1 MANHKYVDFEAEV
14 SKRKRYK
21 NTDTSMVN
29 QAYIDALIN
38 DANSYF
44 DTVESDYGK
53 MNWANAANS
62 YNTRNQAWGDLSRR
76 ADAVGAWLYQNKDSL
91 NREAYDSYSNYLR
104 ALNSGG
110 NDLMSAFKGTADL
123 YSNFDSQE
131 AYDAW
136 KKEQDNYEAIR
147 NSSDYDKYVEA
158 GKKSW
163 GNSFIK
169 DILGI
174 ADTYNYNALDFVK
187 DINEQDWKSLGG
199 KALEQLLSKWLPNV
213 ANPIKIAS
221 VGQDIRGLAD
231 EWVINRSRMDKYLTD
246 DEMGIY
252 HYYMG
257 KGDYET
263 AEKYYNNY
271 SNQAKIRSA
280 RELTN
285 LFNQNLG
292 ETGVAL
298 MSGVHSFGAGYDNLL
313 SKAGD
318 ILYNKESKIQDP
330 TVIQYAF
337 SEMSADNTGVWD
349 ITNKLAQTIGN
360 QLPSMALNAMTGG
373 VAGSSI
379 MGMSAAGNAYAD
391 AMSSGQFTE
400 TQALA
405 YGVSIG
411 ILEAKLQEMV
421 GGITGL
427 GSKGGIVTGQAEKL
441 IPQITKSLPK
451 ILQKLAN
458 FALQTTASSF
468 DESFEEAVQ
477 EILDPFVKALYTGD
491 FDGVDWSAV
500 GESALLGGLSGGLL
514 EGGTNA
520 FNMGATAVG
529 IDKAFK
535 DIKNDPDSLKT
546 LLTSIAMENPD
557 ADISDIM
564 TKYNEGK
571 KISTKE
577 LKNLVYSNEEA
588 IWNKDKAKL
597 TDMAEARL
605 TELGEQGDVRKLA
618 ESIVNSRYGDFN
630 QALDSSM
637 ETIAN
642 NKNLGVKDLSY
653 LMAEKST
660 NGDISRKEQKAINK
674 SNFGRSV
681 QAEVSHDTNVDE
693 EYNDWAAKN
702 KRLGQS
708 AASVA
713 TTRAKVEALKTLNDS
728 RKNIPSPSFNYE
740 SGVVAPHINEKGVEA
755 KKMASTT
762 EYANVMGYRG
772 TTNEAF
778 SKYYK
783 GEDLEKYGLAFNEA
797 YEMGKQ
803 GIPKSELDNALFK
816 GYANE
821 EAIDMAYQSG
831 VLDAKYEAIKTEK
844 IKVKGGAT
852 VTVPMSTKGL
862 KESQKATIELMKVL
876 AEVTHT
882 NMAVMQSATSH
893 GLNDPKTNTISVDI
907 NLGGRDF
914 MITSL
919 SHELT
924 HHLAKAMP
932 EKFDE
937 FARVLFEEV
946 GKVKSTKEAIEVW
959 KKNNKKYYPKYTD
972 AELNALAREEVVA
985 EMCESFLTDEK
996 VAQRIS
1002 QKVYEADK
1010 GLWNTIKKW
1019 LEDFV
1024 AKIKSLFS
1032 DLDPQSEN
1040 GRIVKEMGDK
1050 LDAVKQMWADMVV
1063 ESGEIATELG
1073 IELDT
1078 NSKSVSPTLMS
1089 RKTWEESDYVL
1100 NREIMAEKIASAL
1113 NISERKAKKYIDDVN
1128 SIARIIADDRV
1139 RLDYQA
1145 SSFGSAFVSNVEY
1158 GGSFDYT
1165 TLCKKR
1171 RLYTG
1176 TFSEIQKRL
1185 HDVALTPDEILT
1197 VRNMLIEAHKEAT
1210 CGLCYVEGSRA
1221 NMGKFAQKFI
1231 ELYKRDNPDAWI
1243 PNMVDV
1249 NTPDGVEQMRINHP
1263 EAYEQYEYFWNHYG
1277 KLRDSDPALFA
1288 SQQKPK
1294 LYEARKEY
1302 KGEILTHFKGETTIE
1317 KKNLNGGIRM
1327 QSFSDFEI
1335 IHLIDTMQVI
1345 MDMSTVGLA
1354 GQAYTKV
1361 PEFALAFGN
1370 TGLKINLSLIA
1381 KGVDENGKLI
1391 FDDREGMP
1399 HETAFD
1405 IRNKCSKNV
1414 GTIIVTF
1421 TDDQL
1426 MAAMADDRIDYIIPF
1441 HRSQWKKGQYGAMG
1455 LPKGTK
1461 DYTFMQNE
1469 KLIKQTYHEYQGR
1482 MVKDKATNYMPN
1494 EYWDFSKSGKENA
1507 EAYLKMCAEN
1517 NKRPKFYKLLDYD
1530 GNGTYTLKKD
1540 GSTDGYWKLL
1550 IDFKMYDN
1558 NGKGSPQTPV
1568 IPQFNMDE
1576 ATKMLDEY
1584 KGGHEKYP
1592 IAYDVV
1598 DKFVEQYNADHNTRY
1613 SRKDEYDGEKASIH
1627 EQIKNSQNELNGM
1640 PVVFSAQ
1647 TPLKVGKAFE
1657 AGTWAIEEL
1666 KKYGYQADRQGF
1678 GKIYFNENNIRK
1690 AMAYLDTDAE
1700 KVSIVALYK
1709 VLKQGIQIG
1718 EHGNHKQREKHTV
1731 TFAAPVELNGIR
1743 GNMAVVVNMRNNQ
1756 YKVHRILMPD
1766 GSMFKFDETKKDVE
1780 RETQRGVPKRSLANA
1795 TSPTSTSSISQN
1807 EDLSIE
1813 NDEILDEVKAS
1824 RKTPDPFTSREA
1836 LARALSKVAKG
1847 EDRAIVETYKSNVN
1861 LIKGETER
1869 ANNLR
1874 KEIDE
1879 IKYKKSITY
1888 EGRELSVK
1896 EFEQIAYT
1904 KAEEQGID
1912 AEKVKFKALRDTGKY
1927 VAMVD
1932 GKKFLEAEK
1941 RFRSKED
1948 IDKLATLEQNY
1959 NATLKRISGYD
1970 KKLLQIEAMSSI
1982 KQLIAREKKASYD
1995 KAKAEGKVALK
2006 EAKEQA
2012 ITKQK
2017 EITAKYQESRRK
2029 NVEGRRT
2036 TEMRHKLLNTVH
2048 TLDQLLV
2055 NPTKKKHVP
2064 LELQKPIAEALS
2076 VLDRETDS
2084 VRMAESLA
2092 RLKIAYGKILE
2103 SDDYIIRNSHDDVI
2117 SNMIDKLIDEVK
2129 DTPVR
2134 EMNLKQL
2141 ELAYDTYKALLKTV
2155 RDANK
2160 AFATAKGEEIT
2171 KLADDV
2177 MEELETFERKNKA
2190 IPKIWDSALQLEWA
2204 NLKPIYAFERIGSS
2218 TFTEL
2223 YNNIRHGEDVWA
2235 NDVKDARDFFD
2246 KQKKQYGFDKWDFK
2260 KKYAFTSKHGRDF
2273 ELTLEQIMSIYAYTR
2288 RGDQAIEHLVNGG
2301 FVFDKHTVSKETIK
2315 GKLEYEV
2322 VFDDPKAYS
2331 LSEEIIGQIN
2341 ATLTEQQMAFAR
2353 AMQEYL
2359 SKTMGEKGNE
2369 VSRQLYDINIFG
2381 EENYFPLKTSEVYKE
2396 RVREQARGEV
2406 KIKNKGFTKET
2417 TPHSTAPVVL
2427 TPFTDVWATHCIE
2440 MSMYH
2445 AFTLPLEDFY
2455 RVYNYKERADIESEE
2470 DGVTRRLEEAYGKAV
2485 TAYIDQLL
2493 VDINGGTRG
2502 DPRASAL
2509 DKGLATFKKAKVM
2522 GSLSVVIQQPSAIV
2536 RAIAYIDLKYFIDK
2550 PSKPN
2555 HKANW
2560 EELKKYAPVAIIKE
2574 MGKFDVGVGQ
2584 STVDWIKDNPTLR
2597 DKIDEVVSKAPAYA
2611 DEMGWISIW
2620 KAVKREVAATTS
2632 LKVNSEEFLQRCGE
2646 RFTEV
2651 VSKTQVYDSVFARS
2665 GYMRSKDVGAKM
2677 FTAFMAEPTTTLN
2690 ILEDAVMKAIRGN
2703 PKFMARAITSC
2714 LASSLINSAL
2724 VSVVYA
2730 MRDDED
2736 EEYWK
2741 KYLSTLG
2748 ETAIDNINPLNMM
2761 PYIRDIWSMVQ
2772 GYRVS
2777 RSDLTLWQEIIWDIN
2792 KLNKNGYAKFEDWI
2806 NVISSISQVTGIPIK
2821 NLLRDARGIWNTAK
2835 SLIK

>member
-21 NTDTSMVN
+21 NADTSMVN

-221 VGQDIRGLAD
+221 VGQDIRELAD

-257 KGDYET
+257 KGDYEA

-427 GSKGGIVTGQAEKL
+427 GSKGGIVSGQAEKL

-535 DIKNDPDSLKT
+535 DIKNDPDSLKA

-557 ADISDIM
+557 ADISHIM

-693 EYNDWAAKN
+693 EYNDWAAKS

-803 GIPKSELDNALFK
+803 GIPKSELDNASFK

-876 AEVTHT
+876 AEVTNV

-893 GLNDPKTNTISVDI
+893 GLYDSKTNTISIDI

-924 HHLAKAMP
+924 HHLARVMP

-1024 AKIKSLFS
+1024 AKIKSLFA

-1050 LDAVKQMWADMVV
+1050 LDAVKQMWADMIV

-1078 NSKSVSPTLMS
+1078 NSESVSPTLMS

-1100 NREIMAEKIASAL
+1100 NRDLMAEKIATAL

-1185 HDVALTPDEILT
+1185 HDVALSPDEILT

-1231 ELYKRDNPDAWI
+1231 ELYKRDNPDAWV

-1277 KLRDSDPALFA
+1277 KLKDSDPALFA

-1405 IRNKCSKNV
+1405 IRNKYSKNV

-1530 GNGTYTLKKD
+1530 GNGTYSLKKD

-1568 IPQFNMDE
+1568 IPQFNMGE

-1613 SRKDEYDGEKASIH
+1613 SRKGVNKDGIEVYETSDE
-1627 EQIKNSQNELNGM
+1627 
-1640 PVVFSAQ
+1640 V
-1647 TPLKVGKAFE
+1647 
-1657 AGTWAIEEL
+1657 
-1666 KKYGYQADRQGF
+1666 KKL
-1678 GKIYFNENNIRK
+1678 NEN
-1690 AMAYLDTDAE
+1690 
-1700 KVSIVALYK
+1700 
-1709 VLKQGIQIG
+1709 
-1718 EHGNHKQREKHTV
+1718 
-1731 TFAAPVELNGIR
+1731 
-1743 GNMAVVVNMRNNQ
+1743 
-1756 YKVHRILMPD
+1756 
-1766 GSMFKFDETKKDVE
+1766 KKIE
-1780 RETQRGVPKRSLANA
+1780 ASPPLSSLLRASNGVPNVSNNN
-1795 TSPTSTSSISQN
+1795 ISQN
-1807 EDLSIE
+1807 VDDVNTHLKNSE
-1813 NDEILDEVKAS
+1813 NVQEEMVHS

-1836 LARALSKVAKG
+1836 LAKALSKVAKG

-1869 ANNLR
+1869 LESLR

-1941 RFRSKED
+1941 RFRSKEG
-1948 IDKLATLEQNY
+1948 IDKLATLGQNY
-1959 NATLKRISGYD
+1959 NATLKRIFGYD
-1970 KKLLQIEAMSSI
+1970 KKLLNIEAMSSI

-2055 NPTKKKHVP
+2055 NPTKKKHIP
-2064 LELQKPIAEALS
+2064 IGLQKPIAEALE
-2076 VLDRETDS
+2076 VLNRETDS

-2092 RLKIAYGKILE
+2092 RLKVAYGKVLE

-2117 SNMIDKLIDEVK
+2117 ADMIDKLIDEVG
-2129 DTPVR
+2129 DIPVR

-2160 AFATAKGEEIT
+2160 AFVAAKGKEIT

-2177 MEELETFERKNKA
+2177 MEEVETFERKNKA

-2470 DGVTRRLEEAYGKAV
+2470 NGVTRRLEEAYGKAV
-2485 TAYIDQLL
+2485 TNYIDQLL
-2493 VDINGGTRG
+2493 VDVNGGTRG

-2509 DKGLATFKKAKVM
+2509 DKFLGTFKKAKVM
-2522 GSLSVVIQQPSAIV
+2522 GSLSVVIQQPSAVV
-2536 RAIAYIDLKYFIDK
+2536 RAAAYIDPKYFIDK

-2560 EELKKYAPVAIIKE
+2560 EELKRYAPVAIIKE

-2584 STVDWIKDNPTLR
+2584 STVDWIKNELTLK
-2597 DKIDEVVSKAPAYA
+2597 DKVDEVVSKAPAYA

-2620 KAVKREVAATTS
+2620 KAVKREVSDTTT
-2632 LKVNSEEFLQRCGE
+2632 LKYNSEEFLERCGE

-2651 VSKTQVYDSVFARS
+2651 VSKTQVYDSVFSRS
-2665 GYMRSKDVGAKM
+2665 AYMRSKDVGAKM

-2730 MRDDED
+2730 MRDDDD

-2741 KYLSTLG
+2741 KYLATLG
-2748 ETAIDNINPLNMM
+2748 ETTIDNINPLNMM
-2761 PYIRDIWSMVQ
+2761 PYIRDIWSMIQ

>member
-1 MANHKYVDFEAEV
+1 MANHKYIDFEAEV
-14 SKRKRYK
+14 AKRKRWQ

-29 QAYIDALIN
+29 QAYIDSFLK
-38 DANSYF
+38 DADSYF
-44 DTVESDYGK
+44 NTAESDYGAL
-53 MNWANAANS
+53 NWGNATNS
-62 YNTRNQAWGDLSRR
+62 YNTRNQTWNDLTQR
-76 ADAVGAWLYQNKDSL
+76 ADAVGAWLYNNRNSISKDVYNSYNDYL
-91 NREAYDSYSNYLR
+91 NAFS
-104 ALNSGG
+104 SGG
-110 NDLMSAFKGTADL
+110 SDLLNAFKGTADL
-123 YSNFDSQE
+123 YGSFDSQE

-147 NSSDYDKYVEA
+147 NSADYSKYVES
-158 GKKSW
+158 GKNSQ
-163 GNSFIK
+163 GNSFFK
-169 DILGI
+169 DILNI
-174 ADTYNYNALDFVK
+174 ADGQHYTIKELVS
-187 DINEQDWKSLGG
+187 DIKEGDWLNLGG
-199 KALEQLLSKWLPNV
+199 KAFEQILGRISPQVSNALKTASTGLDVRELAGEWLV
-213 ANPIKIAS
+213 
-221 VGQDIRGLAD
+221 D
-231 EWVINRSRMDKYLTD
+231 RSRMDKYLTD
-246 DEMGIY
+246 DEMDMY
-252 HYYMG
+252 HYYIG
-257 KGDYET
+257 KGDYQA
-263 AEKYYNNY
+263 AEDYYNNY
-271 SNQAKIRSA
+271 SNLAKVRSA
-280 RELTN
+280 NELTKM
-285 LFNQNLG
+285 FNQSLG
-292 ETGVAL
+292 ETGVAFG
-298 MSGVHSFGAGYDNLL
+298 SGVSSFVSGYDTALSRISSLL
-313 SKAGD
+313 YD
-318 ILYNKESKIQDP
+318 KETKIQDP
-330 TVIQYAF
+330 TVLQYAF
-337 SEMSADNTGVWD
+337 SEMSADNKGLWD

-360 QLPSMALNAMTGG
+360 QVPSMVMNAMTGG
-373 VAGSSI
+373 VGGAAV
-379 MGMSAAGNAYAD
+379 MGFSASGNAYAE
-391 AMSSGQFTE
+391 AINSGEFTE
-400 TQALA
+400 TQAIA
-405 YGVSIG
+405 YATSIG
-411 ILEAKLQEMV
+411 FLEAKLQEIL

-427 GSKGGIVTGQAEKL
+427 GSEGGIVSKQAEKL
-441 IPQITKSLPK
+441 IPQITKALPN
-451 ILQKLAN
+451 ILRKLGN
-458 FALQTTASSF
+458 LALSTTASSL
-468 DESFEEAVQ
+468 DEGFEEAVQ
-477 EILDPFVKALYTGD
+477 EILDPFVKALTTGNWEGVED
-491 FDGVDWSAV
+491 LSTFVDWGAV
-500 GESALLGGLSGGLL
+500 GESALLGALSGGLL

-520 FNMGATAVG
+520 INMGTTAVG
-529 IDKAFK
+529 VNQAFK
-535 DIKNDPDSLKT
+535 DVRNDPDSLKA
-546 LLTSIAMENPD
+546 LLTSIAMENPN
-557 ADISDIM
+557 ADIKPLMD
-564 TKYNEGK
+564 KFNEGK

-577 LKNLVYSNEEA
+577 LKNLVYTNEEA
-588 IWNKDKAKL
+588 LWNKDKAKL
-597 TDMAEARL
+597 TDATEARL
-605 TELGEQGDVRKLA
+605 TELGETNNARKLA
-618 ESIVNSRYGDFN
+618 ESIVNAQYGDFT
-630 QALDSSM
+630 QALDAS
-637 ETIAN
+637 EQAIAN
-642 NKNLGVKDLSY
+642 NKNLGIKDLAY
-653 LMAEKST
+653 LMAEQST
-660 NGDISRKEQKAINK
+660 ESKGKISRKDKKTLKENNAAFMA
-674 SNFGRSV
+674 SNELNPDYVKNHGG
-681 QAEVSHDTNVDE
+681 
-693 EYNDWAAKN
+693 YAKD
-702 KRLGQS
+702 KTSRLGQT

-740 SGVVAPHINEKGVEA
+740 SGVVAPHLNEKGVQA
-755 KKMASTT
+755 KENASATA
-762 EYANVMGYRG
+762 YANEMGYRG

-803 GIPKSELDNALFK
+803 GIPKSELDNASFK

-821 EAIDMAYQSG
+821 EAVDMAYQSG

-852 VTVPMSTKGL
+852 VTVPMSTNGL

-882 NMAVMQSATSH
+882 NMAVMQSVTSH
-893 GLNDPKTNTISVDI
+893 GLYDPKTNTISIDI

-946 GKVKSTKEAIEVW
+946 GKVKSVNEAIALW
-959 KKNNKKYYPKYTD
+959 KKNNKKYYPKYTE

-1002 QKVYEADK
+1002 QKVYETDK

-1032 DLDPQSEN
+1032 DIDPQSEN

-1063 ESGEIATELG
+1063 ESGEITTEATQEQVK
-1073 IELDT
+1073 
-1078 NSKSVSPTLMS
+1078 NS
-1089 RKTWEESDYVL
+1089 RKDLEKLDADYL
-1100 NREIMAEKIASAL
+1100 SAV
-1113 NISERKAKKYIDDVN
+1113 ERGDMETAQKMVDEAAKKAGYTIK
-1128 SIARIIADDRV
+1128 AYHGTKADFTV
-1139 RLDYQA
+1139 FEK
-1145 SSFGSAFVSNVEY
+1145 SKIGS
-1158 GGSFDYT
+1158 G
-1165 TLCKKR
+1165 
-1171 RLYTG
+1171 
-1176 TFSEIQKRL
+1176 
-1185 HDVALTPDEILT
+1185 
-1197 VRNMLIEAHKEAT
+1197 AT
-1210 CGLCYVEGSRA
+1210 
-1221 NMGKFAQKFI
+1221 
-1231 ELYKRDNPDAWI
+1231 
-1243 PNMVDV
+1243 
-1249 NTPDGVEQMRINHP
+1249 
-1263 EAYEQYEYFWNHYG
+1263 
-1277 KLRDSDPALFA
+1277 LFA
-1288 SQQKPK
+1288 SQG
-1294 LYEARKEY
+1294 
-1302 KGEILTHFKGETTIE
+1302 KGFYFTENNEVANQYSK
-1317 KKNLNGGIRM
+1317 
-1327 QSFSDFEI
+1327 
-1335 IHLIDTMQVI
+1335 
-1345 MDMSTVGLA
+1345 VG
-1354 GQAYTKV
+1354 KV
-1361 PEFALAFGN
+1361 VN
-1370 TGLKINLSLIA
+1370 
-1381 KGVDENGKLI
+1381 
-1391 FDDREGMP
+1391 
-1399 HETAFD
+1399 
-1405 IRNKCSKNV
+1405 
-1414 GTIIVTF
+1414 
-1421 TDDQL
+1421 
-1426 MAAMADDRIDYIIPF
+1426 
-1441 HRSQWKKGQYGAMG
+1441 
-1455 LPKGTK
+1455 
-1461 DYTFMQNE
+1461 
-1469 KLIKQTYHEYQGR
+1469 
-1482 MVKDKATNYMPN
+1482 
-1494 EYWDFSKSGKENA
+1494 
-1507 EAYLKMCAEN
+1507 AYLKMEN
-1517 NKRPKFYKLLDYD
+1517 AFAFTDKTNNTANKLLKEFAQQNGRDFNIGEYSNFVDFEERTGSVLSRVVMGDGEAFSEFLQEKRYD
-1530 GNGTYTLKKD
+1530 GIVYTSFNYDTNRSDKCYVVFDSNQIKSADPVTYGD
-1540 GSTDGYWKLL
+1540 EG
-1550 IDFKMYDN
+1550 N
-1558 NGKGSPQTPV
+1558 V
-1568 IPQFNMDE
+1568 IPLSQRFNEENED
-1576 ATKMLDEY
+1576 
-1584 KGGHEKYP
+1584 
-1592 IAYDVV
+1592 I
-1598 DKFVEQYNADHNTRY
+1598 RY
-1613 SRKDEYDGEKASIH
+1613 SRKDSEGNTLTEAQAEFFKDSKVRDENGRLLEVYHGTKKGGFTQFIDTDDIGYFFTNRKTNAATYSGTYDEFAPKRFDSWEEAIEYGKENDLDITFDEENNVYVLADYSGWETEWNVDELDKLADELLLETYNGGDKMNYSVYLNLINPLIINGDGSWWTNVVDHYEGGEFVTYDELTEEQVEAFLDNGYEEYDLRDWTDEGGYPLAIFDIANYEISFPMSTREWVREAEAGEYDGVIFKNINDSGGELGSYIYESDVYVALKAN
-1627 EQIKNSQNELNGM
+1627 QIKSTANTNPTKHPDIRYSRKNGIDNYTQKEYNDFGWVRWNNVISAGRWKNFTENFAQAVTGLQIFPKSNLDEFMIEVYDAYDPMSDYDAIVFAKGTIESPIITRIIKFNSTNHTLLEETRGDIYALEKRGIRQKIGRIFNSYSSTDFPWSANGR
-1640 PVVFSAQ
+1640 
-1647 TPLKVGKAFE
+1647 GNN
-1657 AGTWAIEEL
+1657 
-1666 KKYGYQADRQGF
+1666 
-1678 GKIYFNENNIRK
+1678 NENARYNNRLGVK
-1690 AMAYLDTDAE
+1690 RRRGE
-1700 KVSIVALYK
+1700 IVANPIVRIRVDEETNTITTTYRNGQITTSVLEEQSYK
-1709 VLKQGIQIG
+1709 
-1718 EHGNHKQREKHTV
+1718 H
-1731 TFAAPVELNGIR
+1731 
-1743 GNMAVVVNMRNNQ
+1743 
-1756 YKVHRILMPD
+1756 
-1766 GSMFKFDETKKDVE
+1766 
-1780 RETQRGVPKRSLANA
+1780 
-1795 TSPTSTSSISQN
+1795 
-1807 EDLSIE
+1807 
-1813 NDEILDEVKAS
+1813 S

-1836 LARALSKVAKG
+1836 LAKALSKVAKG
-1847 EDRAIVETYKSNVN
+1847 EDRAIVESYKANVN

-1982 KQLIAREKKASYD
+1982 KQLIAREKKVAYD
-1995 KAKAEGKVALK
+1995 KAKSEGKVALK

-2012 ITKQK
+2012 ISKQK
-2017 EITAKYQESRRK
+2017 EITAKYQEARHK

-2055 NPTKKKHVP
+2055 NPTKKKHIP
-2064 LELQKPIAEALS
+2064 IGLQKPIAEALN
-2076 VLDRETDS
+2076 VLNRETDS

-2134 EMNLKQL
+2134 EMNLEQS
-2141 ELAYDTYKALLKTV
+2141 ELAYNTYRAILKSV

-2160 AFATAKGEEIT
+2160 AFAAAKGEEIT

-2177 MEELETFERKNKA
+2177 MGELETYERKNKA
-2190 IPKIWDSALQLEWA
+2190 IPTVLDNALQLEWT
-2204 NLKPIYAFERIGSS
+2204 NLKPTYAFERIGSS

-2235 NDVKDARDFFD
+2235 KDVNDARAFFD

-2260 KKYAFTSKHGRDF
+2260 KKYAFTSKHGRNF

-2288 RGDQAIEHLVNGG
+2288 RGDQAIEHLINGG
-2301 FVFDKHTVSKETIK
+2301 FVFDKHTVSEKKSKSGIT
-2315 GKLEYEV
+2315 YEV

-2341 ATLTEQQMAFAR
+2341 ATLTEQQTAFVK

-2359 SKTMGEKGNE
+2359 SKTMGNKGNE

-2455 RVYNYKERADIESEE
+2455 RVYNYKERADLDSEE
-2470 DGVTRRLEEAYGKAV
+2470 DGVTRRLEEAFGKAA
-2485 TAYIDQLL
+2485 TNYIDQLL
-2493 VDINGGTRG
+2493 VDVNGGTRG

-2584 STVDWIKDNPTLR
+2584 STVDWVKNNPTLR

-2620 KAVKREVAATTS
+2620 KAVKREVAATTD

-2651 VSKTQVYDSVFARS
+2651 VTKTQVYDSVFARS

-2690 ILEDAVMKAIRGN
+2690 ILEDAVMKAFRGN

-2761 PYIRDIWSMVQ
+2761 PYIRDIWSMVE

-2792 KLNKNGYAKFEDWI
+2792 KLNKNGYAKFEDWV
-2806 NVISSISQVTGIPIK
+2806 NVITSISQVTGIPLK

>member
-174 ADTYNYNALDFVK
+174 ADTYNYNALDFAK

-221 VGQDIRGLAD
+221 VGQDIRELAD

-257 KGDYET
+257 KGDYEA

-427 GSKGGIVTGQAEKL
+427 GSKGGIVSGQAEKL

-535 DIKNDPDSLKT
+535 DIKNDPDSLKA

-557 ADISDIM
+557 ADISGIM

-803 GIPKSELDNALFK
+803 GIPKSELDNASFK

-876 AEVTHT
+876 AEVTNV

-893 GLNDPKTNTISVDI
+893 GLYDSKTNTISIDI

-924 HHLAKAMP
+924 HHLARVMP

-1063 ESGEIATELG
+1063 ESRDIATELG
-1073 IELDT
+1073 IAFDT
-1078 NSKSVSPTLMS
+1078 NSESVSPTLMS

-1100 NREIMAEKIASAL
+1100 NRDLMAEKIASAL

-1231 ELYKRDNPDAWI
+1231 ELYKRDNPDAWV

-1277 KLRDSDPALFA
+1277 KLKDSDPALFA

-1405 IRNKCSKNV
+1405 IRNKYSKNV

-1530 GNGTYTLKKD
+1530 GNGTYSLKKD

-1568 IPQFNMDE
+1568 IPQFNMGE

-1613 SRKDEYDGEKASIH
+1613 SRKGVNKDGIEVYETSDE
-1627 EQIKNSQNELNGM
+1627 
-1640 PVVFSAQ
+1640 V
-1647 TPLKVGKAFE
+1647 
-1657 AGTWAIEEL
+1657 
-1666 KKYGYQADRQGF
+1666 KKL
-1678 GKIYFNENNIRK
+1678 NEN
-1690 AMAYLDTDAE
+1690 
-1700 KVSIVALYK
+1700 
-1709 VLKQGIQIG
+1709 
-1718 EHGNHKQREKHTV
+1718 
-1731 TFAAPVELNGIR
+1731 
-1743 GNMAVVVNMRNNQ
+1743 
-1756 YKVHRILMPD
+1756 
-1766 GSMFKFDETKKDVE
+1766 KKIE
-1780 RETQRGVPKRSLANA
+1780 ASPPLSSLLRASNGVPNVSNNN
-1795 TSPTSTSSISQN
+1795 ISQN
-1807 EDLSIE
+1807 VDDVNTHLKNSE
-1813 NDEILDEVKAS
+1813 NFQEEMVHS

-1836 LARALSKVAKG
+1836 LAKALSKVAKG

-1869 ANNLR
+1869 LESLR

-1970 KKLLQIEAMSSI
+1970 KKLLNIEAMSSI

-2012 ITKQK
+2012 ISKQK

-2055 NPTKKKHVP
+2055 NPAKKKHVP

-2103 SDDYIIRNSHDDVI
+2103 SDDYIIRNSHDEVI
-2117 SNMIDKLIDEVK
+2117 AGMIDKLIDEVE

-2177 MEELETFERKNKA
+2177 MGEVETFERKNKA
-2190 IPKIWDSALQLEWA
+2190 IPKVWDSALQLEWA

-2470 DGVTRRLEEAYGKAV
+2470 NGVTRRLEEAYGKAV
-2485 TAYIDQLL
+2485 TNYIDQLL
-2493 VDINGGTRG
+2493 VDVNGGTRG
-2502 DPRASAL
+2502 DPRAGAL
-2509 DKGLATFKKAKVM
+2509 DKFLGTFKKAKVM
-2522 GSLSVVIQQPSAIV
+2522 GSLSVVIQQPSAVV
-2536 RAIAYIDLKYFIDK
+2536 RAAAYIDPKYFVDK

-2560 EELKKYAPVAIIKE
+2560 EELKRYAPVAIIKE

-2584 STVDWIKDNPTLR
+2584 STVDWIKNELTLK
-2597 DKIDEVVSKAPAYA
+2597 DKVDEVVSKAPAYA

-2620 KAVKREVAATTS
+2620 KAVKREVSDTTT
-2632 LKVNSEEFLQRCGE
+2632 LKYNSEEFLERCGE

-2651 VSKTQVYDSVFARS
+2651 VSKTQVYDSVFSRS
-2665 GYMRSKDVGAKM
+2665 AYMRSKDVGAKM

-2730 MRDDED
+2730 MRDDDD

-2748 ETAIDNINPLNMM
+2748 ETTIDNINPLNMM

-2792 KLNKNGYAKFEDWI
+2792 KLNKNGYSKFEDWV